1 MCSKTGCKNNVVR
14 QHGWSLTYCSGP
26 QMDANGIL
34 CLLAF
39 FVPFDMELVLHHFSH
54 AKTCK
59 ASEGHR
65 RTILRYLKQKCASPT
80 EPLWGDARLP
90 PRVCEAWAC
99 CFSGLASCLAPKV
112 LGACLRTW
120 TRNLRGWEAGHGK
133 PDLAEKSCSKISKE
147 FQRLLRSESLS
158 KVSWRLL
165 FRPIG

>member
-1 MCSKTGCKNNVVR
+1 M
-14 QHGWSLTYCSGP
+14 
-26 QMDANGIL
+26 
-34 CLLAF
+34 AF
-39 FVPFDMELVLHHFSH
+39 FVCLLSLFHLTWNLFSIIL
-54 AKTCK
+54 AMQ
-59 ASEGHR
+59 SFRHR

-80 EPLWGDARLP
+80 EPLWGDAWLP

-120 TRNLRGWEAGHGK
+120 IRNLRGWEAGHGK